1 MKLDFIGTLFDGE
14 IMVFIPCMNQAG
26 QMLVLRSHGEWTKT
40 RIMMTCQTTR
50 QRLEKGPRKKQLE
63 RNENWRKEM
72 VQLAASDCK
81 RKRCTVS
88 SLAFFFSLA
97 IYSQKA
103 MLKIKNCYNQVLF
116 EIFNSQNLTKI

>member
-1 MKLDFIGTLFDGE
+1 
-14 IMVFIPCMNQAG
+14 
-26 QMLVLRSHGEWTKT
+26 
-40 RIMMTCQTTR
+40 MMRCQTTR

-81 RKRCTVS
+81 GKRCTVS

-97 IYSQKA
+97 IHSQKA
-103 MLKIKNCYNQVLF
+103 MLKIKNCYNQVLLRF
-116 EIFNSQNLTKI
+116 SIARIRPKFKKNRQISICRSSS